1 MSLEA
6 GAIFGD
12 ASRFPFDRFWMGGV
26 QFGRPLRGYEETTIT
41 PRGYYPRCT
50 FGSGGCELQLQDR
63 LGDAYLRLSAEY
75 AMRLNDNISLGVFYD
90 AGNVWSGPRQINP
103 TRLARGAGVGVML
116 VTPFGPLGLDYA
128 YGFDKDKPGWQ
139 LHFKFGQG
147 F

>member
-1 MSLEA
+1 MES

-12 ASRFPFDRFWMGGV
+12 ASNFPFDRFWMGGV
-26 QFGRPLRGYEETTIT
+26 QFGRALRGYDETTIT
-41 PRGYYPRCT
+41 PEGYYPRCT
-50 FGSGGCELQLQDR
+50 YGQAGCDLQLQDR
-63 LGDAYLRLSAEY
+63 FGDMYLRLSAEY
-75 AMRLNDNISLGVFYD
+75 AMRLNDNISLNAFYD
-90 AGNVWSGPRQINP
+90 AGNVWRTPSQFNP

-128 YGFDKDKPGWQ
+128 YGFDKDVPGWQ